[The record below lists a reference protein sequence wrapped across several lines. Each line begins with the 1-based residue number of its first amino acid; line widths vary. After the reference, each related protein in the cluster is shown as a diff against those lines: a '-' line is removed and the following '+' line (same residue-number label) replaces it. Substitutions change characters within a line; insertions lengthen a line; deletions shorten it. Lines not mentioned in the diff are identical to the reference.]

1 MPKDSPCR
9 RSPIWRIAGLDSGGV
24 ILAAHNIPV
33 PNNKGGGRSV
43 SAEENKAVSHRVAGA
58 IGRGDFHALDE
69 LMAPDL
75 AQEFKR
81 DIAETR
87 QAFPD

>member
-1 MPKDSPCR
+1 M
-9 RSPIWRIAGLDSGGV
+9 
-24 ILAAHNIPV
+24 
-33 PNNKGGGRSV
+33 

>member
-1 MPKDSPCR
+1 LRHITFRYLTTRVGDVVCLRKRTRPSLIGSPE
-9 RSPIWRIAGLDSGGV
+9 
-24 ILAAHNIPV
+24 
-33 PNNKGGGRSV
+33 RSV
-43 SAEENKAVSHRVAGA
+43 G
-58 IGRGDFHALDE
+58 GDFHALDE
-69 LMAPDL
+69 LMALDL

>member
-1 MPKDSPCR
+1 M
-9 RSPIWRIAGLDSGGV
+9 
-24 ILAAHNIPV
+24 
-33 PNNKGGGRSV
+33 

-58 IGRGDFHALDE
+58 IGRGDFDALDG
-69 LMAPDL
+69 LMATYL
-75 AQEFKR
+75 TQEFKR